1 MSNTEMTFLEHLQEM
16 RSRILNSLIAFIFFA
31 IIGYYYSNLII
42 SFLLNPINDTNVNL
56 QALKITSIFST
67 KIIISFFFGVI
78 FSFPVIVYQFLMFTL
93 PALDNKFKTYK
104 IILFIFMAS
113 SLFLFGLLFGYYIL
127 IPFSLNFINN
137 ISLPLNMISLN
148 YTLEN
153 YLVYLIWIL
162 IISSLMYQL
171 PIFIFFLTKIGF
183 INLASLRSNRR
194 FIIVIFFILAAIL
207 SPPDPISQLM
217 IAIPLL
223 LLYEFSILI
232 LKIFK

>member
-1 MSNTEMTFLEHLQEM
+1 MKNFEDSFWTSNRLNFIEDFFRKKKIQKISLSSIIKKVKGNIMSNTEMTFLEHLQEM

-113 SLFLFGLLFGYYIL
+113 SLFLFGLL
-127 IPFSLNFINN
+127 
-137 ISLPLNMISLN
+137 
-148 YTLEN
+148 
-153 YLVYLIWIL
+153 LVIT
-162 IISSLMYQL
+162 
-171 PIFIFFLTKIGF
+171 F
-183 INLASLRSNRR
+183 
-194 FIIVIFFILAAIL
+194 
-207 SPPDPISQLM
+207 
-217 IAIPLL
+217 
-223 LLYEFSILI
+223 
-232 LKIFK
+232 

>member
-1 MSNTEMTFLEHLQEM
+1 
-16 RSRILNSLIAFIFFA
+16 
-31 IIGYYYSNLII
+31 
-42 SFLLNPINDTNVNL
+42 
-56 QALKITSIFST
+56 
-67 KIIISFFFGVI
+67 
-78 FSFPVIVYQFLMFTL
+78 
-93 PALDNKFKTYK
+93 
-104 IILFIFMAS
+104 
-113 SLFLFGLLFGYYIL
+113 
-127 IPFSLNFINN
+127 
-137 ISLPLNMISLN
+137 MISLN

-223 LLYEFSILI
+223 LLYEFSIFI

>member
-1 MSNTEMTFLEHLQEM
+1 
-16 RSRILNSLIAFIFFA
+16 
-31 IIGYYYSNLII
+31 
-42 SFLLNPINDTNVNL
+42 
-56 QALKITSIFST
+56 
-67 KIIISFFFGVI
+67 
-78 FSFPVIVYQFLMFTL
+78 MFTL

-127 IPFSLNFINN
+127 IPFSLNFFNN

>member
-78 FSFPVIVYQFLMFTL
+78 LSFPVIVYQFLMFTL
-93 PALDNKFKTYK
+93 PALDNKLKTYK
-104 IILFIFMAS
+104 IILFIFVAS

-127 IPFSLNFINN
+127 IPFSLNFFNN
-137 ISLPLNMISLN
+137 ISLPLSMISLN

-183 INLASLRSNRR
+183 INLTSLRSNRR

-223 LLYEFSILI
+223 LLYEFSIFI

>member
-78 FSFPVIVYQFLMFTL
+78 LSFPVIVYQFLMFTL
-93 PALDNKFKTYK
+93 PALDNKLKTYK

-127 IPFSLNFINN
+127 IPFSLNFFNN
-137 ISLPLNMISLN
+137 ISLPLSMISLN

-183 INLASLRSNRR
+183 INLTSLRSNRR

-223 LLYEFSILI
+223 LLYEFSIFI